1 MERELRIG
9 QHLVFI
15 DAERQERDALLI
27 CIHGDPQGR
36 MAIPNRKSVELL
48 TEEEKASGEWQ
59 LDSHNP
65 PMYAYRQN
73 EDGSLVVEY
82 KEPGEHWPCVNIVV
96 VDKNEGAKDQ
106 YGRQTSKEHTSVVH
120 WTDST
125 AIGYCWR
132 FADEKVDWSMA
143 QAPIQ

>member
-36 MAIPNRKSVELL
+36 MAVSIRKSASEL

-59 LDSHNP
+59 ADSHDP
-65 PMYAYRQN
+65 PIYAYKVD
-73 EDGSLVVEY
+73 EKGLMIIDH
-82 KEPGEHWPCVNIVV
+82 KEPGQHWPCINIVV
-96 VDKNEGAKDQ
+96 VDKNEGAEDQ

-120 WTDST
+120 WTSSS

-132 FADEKVDWSMA
+132 FADEEVDWSRM
-143 QAPIQ
+143 QAPVK